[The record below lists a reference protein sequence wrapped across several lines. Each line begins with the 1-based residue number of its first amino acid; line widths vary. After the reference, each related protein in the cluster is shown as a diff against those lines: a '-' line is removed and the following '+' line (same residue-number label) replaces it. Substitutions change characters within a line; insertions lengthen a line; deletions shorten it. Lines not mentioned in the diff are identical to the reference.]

1 MSRATKK
8 IGTSIISGI
17 VPKSIKVNNMLYFSS
32 LLKTIPEYAASA
44 GNLFTALSKCGEEY
58 TFFDGAKDIWA
69 KDYMPVKTGSSKYI
83 SFRYEPCYLKNDPQ
97 LKTDFKNDVAPKLSL
112 PVIYSNINLDGGNI
126 VFSPSKEKAIISD
139 RVFSENPEYEKSVLI
154 SELENRLE
162 AEIIIIPSLKSDM
175 TGHADGVVRFV
186 DEKTVIGNATPYK
199 NGYEQRVKA
208 ALRKSGILAIDFPY
222 FEFYGIS
229 AVGSY
234 LNFLETQ
241 KHIFLPVFGVSED
254 ESAIKAAK
262 CIFAKEII
270 AVNINDIAQDGGV
283 LNCISWETTV

>member
-1 MSRATKK
+1 
-8 IGTSIISGI
+8 
-17 VPKSIKVNNMLYFSS
+17 
-32 LLKTIPEYAASA
+32 
-44 GNLFTALSKCGEEY
+44 
-58 TFFDGAKDIWA
+58 
-69 KDYMPVKTGSSKYI
+69 MPVKTGSSKYI
-83 SFRYEPCYLKNDPQ
+83 SFRYEPCYLKDDSQ

-154 SELENRLE
+154 SEFENRLE

-222 FEFYGIS
+222 FESYGIS

-262 CIFAKEII
+262 YIFAKEII

>member
-1 MSRATKK
+1 
-8 IGTSIISGI
+8 
-17 VPKSIKVNNMLYFSS
+17 MLYFSS

-83 SFRYEPCYLKNDPQ
+83 SFRYEPCYLKDDPQ

-208 ALRKSGILAIDFPY
+208 ALRKSGILAIDFPH
-222 FEFYGIS
+222 FESYGIS

-254 ESAIKAAK
+254 ESAIKATK